1 VVKMSSANIG
11 WLFYKDYFKGV
22 DYADLDNPKN
32 KETIQKK
39 VKNIINQS
47 VTIEDDEKLG
57 NIHFKATTTYPGLI
71 LGSGNAHELP
81 SIEGQAI
88 LGFHFDYT
96 SGLPVIQGSSI
107 KGVLRSAFA
116 YSEYIT
122 EYVGE
127 GVEIE
132 ALEKEIFDN
141 GDVFFDATIIS
152 NGKILG
158 DDFITPHGD
167 DPFKN
172 PIPLRFIKVLPNVE
186 FRFDFELSDGIL
198 SKSEKESLFRKIL
211 SDLGLGA
218 KTNVGYGKFSDF
230 KAIAKTK
237 EEIAQEEAL
246 QAEQEEERLSKL
258 SPLDRVFDKY
268 ENSIPNII
276 NAMKANE
283 IEEELFKELAQKI
296 KAELIKKPKEW
307 EKAKQKALKRKEYIE
322 GILG

>member
-1 VVKMSSANIG
+1 MSSANIG
-11 WLFYKDYFKGV
+11 WLFYKDYFRGI
-22 DYADLDNPKN
+22 DYANLDNPKN
-32 KETIQKK
+32 KESIQNK
-39 VKNIINQS
+39 VNNIIHQS
-47 VTIEDDEKLG
+47 VTIEDDVKLG
-57 NIHFKATTTYPGLI
+57 NTHFKATTTYPGLI

-116 YSEYIT
+116 YPKYIT
-122 EYVGE
+122 GYVGE
-127 GVEIE
+127 GVDIK

-167 DPFKN
+167 NPLKN
-172 PIPLRFIKVLPNVE
+172 PTPLRFIKVLPNVE
-186 FRFDFELSDGIL
+186 FRFDFELRDGIL
-198 SKSEKESLFRKIL
+198 SRSEKESLFRKIL

-230 KAIAKTK
+230 TAIAKTK

-246 QAEQEEERLSKL
+246 KAKQEEERLNKL
-258 SPLDRVFDKY
+258 SPIDRVFDKY
-268 ENSIPNII
+268 ENNIPNII
-276 NAMKANE
+276 NAMKAKK
-283 IEEELFKELAQKI
+283 IEERLLKELAEKI

-322 GILG
+322 SILEG